1 MGFIG
6 RNGAGKS
13 TTLKALLGLVHP
25 DAGEVTVLGKSF
37 REEEQYI
44 KERIGV
50 VLGGIDFY
58 PKKKVRLL
66 SDVTRRFYG
75 NWQEEKYRHYL
86 DLFGIDQEKRV
97 DQLSTGMRVKYMI
110 ALALSHDARLLILDE
125 PTSGLDPVSRS
136 ELTELLR
143 RIAADGQRSVLF
155 STHITSD
162 LEKCASHITF
172 IKDGTIQHTG
182 TLADFRQHYDY
193 LRQTGQELTLEDII
207 VSVERRPLDEN
218 AGTVQRFT
226 NAIAR
231 AQRWV
236 AEHTDREVAEAICGQ
251 FPDTDLAVLERVCA
265 RHREIDAWN
274 LTPVMEQAALERLE
288 TVMTT
293 AGQLKQEEWVDFDRL
308 VDNSFAQKAS

>member
-1 MGFIG
+1 MNALAVKGLCKRYPAFSLESVSFSVPEGAVMGFIG

-86 DLFGIDQEKRV
+86 NLFGIDQEKRV

-125 PTSGLDPVSRS
+125 PTRGIDVGAKREIHALLRQLAESGVGVIVVSS
-136 ELTELLR
+136 ELPEVIGVSDRVAVMHEGCLAGFLEGEEVTEENIMKLASGEQL
-143 RIAADGQRSVLF
+143 A
-155 STHITSD
+155 
-162 LEKCASHITF
+162 EKE
-172 IKDGTIQHTG
+172 
-182 TLADFRQHYDY
+182 
-193 LRQTGQELTLEDII
+193 LRQ
-207 VSVERRPLDEN
+207 
-218 AGTVQRFT
+218 
-226 NAIAR
+226 
-231 AQRWV
+231 
-236 AEHTDREVAEAICGQ
+236 
-251 FPDTDLAVLERVCA
+251 
-265 RHREIDAWN
+265 
-274 LTPVMEQAALERLE
+274 
-288 TVMTT
+288 
-293 AGQLKQEEWVDFDRL
+293 
-308 VDNSFAQKAS
+308 

>member
-1 MGFIG
+1 MNALEVRGLRKTYPAFTLKDVSFDVPQGAVVGFIG

-13 TTLKALLGLVHP
+13 TTLKSILGLVHP
-25 DAGEVTVLGKSF
+25 DGGDVRFFGQDVRQHE
-37 REEEQYI
+37 REFKEQ
-44 KERIGV
+44 IGV

-162 LEKCASHITF
+162 LDSCADDITYLQGGRVLQSRDKAGF
-172 IKDGTIQHTG
+172 LRAFDHLKRPEDTG
-182 TLADFRQHYDY
+182 A
-193 LRQTGQELTLEDII
+193 LTLEQIMI
-207 VSVERRPLDEN
+207 RTER
-218 AGTVQRFT
+218 G
-226 NAIAR
+226 AR
-231 AQRWV
+231 
-236 AEHTDREVAEAICGQ
+236 D
-251 FPDTDLAVLERVCA
+251 DD
-265 RHREIDAWN
+265 
-274 LTPVMEQAALERLE
+274 AAL
-288 TVMTT
+288 
-293 AGQLKQEEWVDFDRL
+293 
-308 VDNSFAQKAS
+308 